1 MSVSEAAAGAVLAV
15 VYAGLALGF
24 LPGVRMNRAA
34 IAVAGAA
41 LLVALRLLDLQEAW
55 AALDAVTL
63 VFLFGVM
70 VLNAQLAQ
78 SGFFAA
84 VLARLVRVAASPF
97 AFLVSLVFGAGA
109 LSAVFLNDT
118 MAVMLTPLVVLA
130 ARAYRVRPLPYL
142 LALAAATNI
151 GSVATVNGNP
161 QNIIVGS
168 LSGIS
173 YGHFAAELLPVAA
186 AGLVLE
192 VAWLWLLFP
201 EVRSRAPVA
210 HGRPFRYRVHRW
222 LAWKGG
228 LAASGMLAAFVLGAP
243 YAEAALV
250 TAAILLVSRRVRSE
264 RLLERVDWQLLLL
277 FGGLFIVTRGVDELG
292 VLELAADAA
301 RSTLAFALLAAGLS
315 NVISNVPAVLLL
327 APLVPPGDES
337 RWLLLAAVSTLA
349 GNLTLLGSVA
359 NLIVAEAARREGERL
374 GFWDHFR
381 FGAPL
386 TALTC
391 LLAAGWILR

>member
-1 MSVSEAAAGAVLAV
+1 MTPTEGAAAAILAV

-24 LPGVRMNRAA
+24 LPGVLMNRAA
-34 IAVAGAA
+34 IAVSGAA
-41 LLVALRLLDLQEAW
+41 LLVAIGLLDLRQAW
-55 AALDAVTL
+55 DALDAVTL

-84 VLARLVRVAASPF
+84 VLARLVRIATSPF
-97 AFLVSLVFGAGA
+97 AFLVALVFGAGA

-118 MAVMLTPLVVLA
+118 MAIMLTPLVVLA

-173 YGHFAAELLPVAA
+173 YGHFAAELVPVAVI
-186 AGLVLE
+186 GLVIE
-192 VAWLWLLFP
+192 IAWLCWLFP
-201 EVRSRAPVA
+201 EVRSRQPVA

-222 LAWKGG
+222 LAWKGAI
-228 LAASGMLAAFVLGAP
+228 AAAGMLAAFVAGAP

-250 TAAILLVSRRVRSE
+250 TAGVLLISRRVRSE
-264 RLLERVDWQLLLL
+264 RLLARVDWQLLLL
-277 FGGLFIVTRGVDELG
+277 FGGLFIVTRGVQELG
-292 VLELAADAA
+292 ILDQVEGAA
-301 RSTLAFALLAAGLS
+301 RGTPAFVLFTAGLS

-327 APLVPPGDES
+327 APLVPAGDDT

-359 NLIVAEAARREGERL
+359 NLIVAEAARREGEHL
-374 GFWDHFR
+374 GFWAHLK

-386 TALTC
+386 TLATTAIAAAW
-391 LLAAGWILR
+391 LLR